1 MGHDCYPVKTTMLAS
16 ASSIAPV
23 PALIGRFRIVRLL
36 GKGSQSEVYLAHDP
50 HLDRQV
56 AIKTLQFSACSEQ
69 ADNMQSLL
77 AEARTVS
84 RLQHPNIVTLFDAGE
99 QGGQPYLVFEFV
111 DGPTLAQVLKAEG
124 PVSPARGAELAV
136 QILDALGYAHA
147 QGIIHR
153 DIKPSNILLGANG
166 AARVMDFGVAGRI
179 DNQAAKSGYLMGTP
193 AYMAPEYISNEE
205 FGPKS
210 DLFSFGMM
218 LYELLTGQPAVRG
231 KNIHDVMRRIVS
243 DRIAEPS
250 QHNAKINEKLDDIV
264 MKSLR
269 KDPAQRFEDAGQMKN
284 ALELYLSPDAPE
296 IAQNSGETKQST
308 LEFLLR
314 RMRHKSDFPAL
325 SEAIGS
331 INRITSSDRESVNKL
346 SNNILKDFALT
357 NKLLKLVNA
366 AVYKHIGGGAIST
379 VSRAVVILGFDAVR
393 SISLSLMMFENMQ
406 NKGHAQQLKEEFVK
420 VLYAGML
427 AREMAAKAQV
437 RDAEE
442 AFVCSM
448 YHNLGHLLAMF
459 YFPEESEEISKLM
472 QTKNCGEDKASTQVL
487 GLSYEELG
495 IGIAKSWGFPDQL
508 VLSMKKLPDEK
519 VKKGISNTDKL
530 RVLSSFSNELCD
542 LILCTPDTDRAKG
555 IKNLMTR
562 YGNSVPVSGDQL
574 TKLMEKSM
582 QDIAQ
587 FASAVNVN
595 LKQSSFAQ
603 RASKWAGMAE
613 APAAAPA
620 APPAL
625 AQIKGVPADAMSDTQ
640 TALAAT
646 VLHEMPVMMDFDST
660 EESGKPHRTTEEI
673 QSVLTSGLHDIS
685 NSLIDDKI
693 TVNDILRMILETM
706 YSGMGFN
713 HVIFCIKDGRKNA
726 MCGKFGFGQGVQ
738 DLLKA
743 IQFSMLEQ
751 PDVFHVALKN
761 NADIL
766 ISNIDDPKIAPR
778 IPTWYRQ
785 AISARTFVLFP
796 IVIKGK
802 PIGMIYADRAH
813 PGEITI
819 PEKELSL
826 LKSLRNQAV
835 LAIRQSF

>member
-1 MGHDCYPVKTTMLAS
+1 MQAS
-16 ASSIAPV
+16 ATSIANV
-23 PALIGRFRIVRLL
+23 PASIGRFRLIRLL

-50 HLDRQV
+50 HLDREV
-56 AIKTLQFSACSEQ
+56 AIKTLQFASSADP
-69 ADNMQSLL
+69 AANMQSLL

-99 QGGQPYLVFEFV
+99 HGGQPYLVFEFV
-111 DGPTLAQVLKAEG
+111 DGPTLAQVLKDEG
-124 PVSPARGAELAV
+124 PVAPARGAELAV
-136 QILDALGYAHA
+136 QILDAIAYAHA
-147 QGIIHR
+147 QGIVHR

-166 AARVMDFGVAGRI
+166 IARVMDFGVAGRI
-179 DNQAAKSGYLMGTP
+179 DNQEAKSGYLMGTP
-193 AYMAPEYISNEE
+193 AYMAPEYIANEE

-218 LYELLTGQPAVRG
+218 WYELLTGKHAVGG

-243 DRIAEPS
+243 DSIVGPS
-250 QHNAKINEKLDDIV
+250 KHNAKIDERLDDIIL
-264 MKSLR
+264 KSLR
-269 KDPAQRFEDAGQMKN
+269 KDPSQRFDDAAQMKN

-296 IAQNSGETKQST
+296 LPKTSSDSKQST

-331 INRITSSDRESVNKL
+331 INRITASDKESVNKL

-366 AVYKHIGGGAIST
+366 ALYNHIGGGSIST
-379 VSRAVVILGFDAVR
+379 VSRAVVILGFDSVR

-427 AREMAAKAQV
+427 AREMAAKALV
-437 RDAEE
+437 KDAEE
-442 AFVCSM
+442 AFICSM
-448 YHNLGHLLAMF
+448 FHNLGQLLALF
-459 YFPEESEEISKLM
+459 YFPEESEEINKLI
-472 QTKNCGEDKASTQVL
+472 QTKGASPDKASTQVL
-487 GLSYEELG
+487 GLSYEDLG

-519 VKKGISNTDKL
+519 IKKGISNTDKL

-542 LILCTPDTDRAKG
+542 VILCTPDAEHGKALG
-555 IKNLMTR
+555 KLMAR
-562 YGNSVPVSGDQL
+562 FGDSLPLSESQL
-574 TKLMEKSM
+574 TKLMEKSV

-587 FASAVNVN
+587 FAGAVNVN

-603 RASKWAGMAE
+603 RASKWAGMGEGPVAT
-613 APAAAPA
+613 PNT
-620 APPAL
+620 PPAL
-625 AQIKGVPADAMSDTQ
+625 AEIAGLAPESMSDTQ

-646 VLHEMPVMMDFDST
+646 VLHETPPTLDFDIV
-660 EESGKPHRTTEEI
+660 EEGIKPQRTTEDI
-673 QSVLTSGLHDIS
+673 QSILTSGLQDIS
-685 NSLIDDKI
+685 SSLIDDKT

-726 MCGKFGFGQGVQ
+726 MCGKFGFGEGVQ
-738 DLLKA
+738 NVLKGFS
-743 IQFSMLEQ
+743 FSMVEEA
-751 PDVFHVALKN
+751 DVFHVALKN

-766 ISNIDDPKIAPR
+766 ITDIDDPKIANR
-778 IPTWYRQ
+778 IPKWYRQ

-796 IVIKGK
+796 ILIKGK
-802 PIGMIYADRAH
+802 PVGMIYAARPN
-813 PGEITI
+813 PGDIAI

-826 LKSLRNQAV
+826 LKALRNQAV
-835 LAIRQSF
+835 LAIRQSL